1 MLEFFSRGGF
11 MLYPLALSSL
21 VAVTIIVERLIM
33 LRRGKIIITEIIGV
47 VEQFNSFKDLDL
59 ARKICSRYKGPLPNI
74 VKLQLDNIDLDK
86 DDTRE
91 LIEDQGR
98 QEVSRLEKGLN
109 ILETI
114 ASIAPLL
121 GLAGT
126 VLGMIKVFGVIKEQ
140 GIGQA
145 SALSGGISEA
155 LLTTVTG
162 LFIGIPALV
171 FYNYFSHKTEKYS
184 LEIEQYTS
192 ALYRKIN
199 RLKNSEGYIGEQL
212 ADLSIQTQKHD
223 K

>member
-1 MLEFFSRGGF
+1 M
-11 MLYPLALSSL
+11 YPLALSSL
-21 VAVTIIVERLIM
+21 VMVTIIVERLFM
-33 LRRGKIIITEIIGV
+33 LRRSKIIIAEIIGV
-47 VEQFNSFKDLDL
+47 VEQFNSRKDLDL
-59 ARKICSRYKGPLPNI
+59 AKKICSRYEGPLPNI
-74 VKLQLDNIDLDK
+74 VKLQLENIDLGK
-86 DDTRE
+86 DDTKE

-98 QEVSRLEKGLN
+98 QEISRLGRGLGV
-109 ILETI
+109 LETI

-171 FYNYFSHKTEKYS
+171 FFNYFSHKSEKYT
-184 LEIEQYTS
+184 LEIEKYTS
-192 ALYRKIN
+192 TLYRKVN
-199 RLKNSEGYIGEQL
+199 LMKNSEGSMEDNMSDYG
-212 ADLSIQTQKHD
+212 IQPSKHE